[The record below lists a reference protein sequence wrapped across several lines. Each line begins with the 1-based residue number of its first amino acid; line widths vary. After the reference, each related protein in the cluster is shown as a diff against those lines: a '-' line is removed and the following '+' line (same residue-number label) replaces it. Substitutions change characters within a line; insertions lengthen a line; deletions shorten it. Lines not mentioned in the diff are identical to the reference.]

1 MLLEIKNL
9 SKRYSGGVCALDN
22 INLSISMGMFGLLGA
37 NGAGKST
44 LMRTLATLQEAD
56 TGEINLDNLD
66 VIRDKDGIR
75 KILGY
80 LPQDFGLY
88 PQSTPLSL
96 LRQIAFLKGIKK
108 KKERDEAVSY
118 YLDKVNLYKV
128 KNQKLGTFSGG
139 MTRRFGIAQALIG
152 NPKLIIVDEPTA
164 GLDPQ
169 EKSNFYNILSE
180 VSEKAIVLLSTH
192 IVEDIQR
199 LCNNMALIS
208 RGKVIEQGKPV
219 ELLYSL
225 SGKIWKKKVERS
237 EFKGLQST
245 QNVIRHELISG
256 KIIVYVHSESSPDA
270 SFESTE
276 PVLEDLFFIRK

>member
-66 VIRDKDGIR
+66 VIRDKDGVR

-219 ELLYSL
+219 QLLHSL

-237 EFKGLQST
+237 EFKDLQST

-256 KIIVYVHSESSPDA
+256 KIIAYVHSESSPDA